1 MEMSS
6 KPIQSQKKRKPSQSP
21 ATTAASK
28 QLKDATG
35 SLEPPPAPDYNAL
48 KREFDKGR
56 ML

>member
-1 MEMSS
+1 MSS
-6 KPIQSQKKRKPSQSP
+6 KPMQSQKKRKPAQSL

-28 QLKDATG
+28 QLKD
-35 SLEPPPAPDYNAL
+35 SNSPSERLPVPDYNAL